1 MRKFGE
7 SRVIDTPITE
17 AGFCGL
23 AVGAAFAGLRPIC
36 EFMTYNFSMQC
47 IDQIIN
53 SAAKTYYMSAGQVS
67 VFANVAHFFS
77 NFPFMTFS
85 LFFSECLKLKY

>member
-1 MRKFGE
+1 MNRSIKIYAVLFKVSRGLLRKFGA
-7 SRVIDTPITE
+7 SRIIDTPITE

-47 IDQIIN
+47 MDQIIN
-53 SAAKTYYMSAGQVS
+53 SAAKTYYMSGGQVT
-67 VFANVAHFFS
+67 V
-77 NFPFMTFS
+77 
-85 LFFSECLKLKY
+85 L

>member
-1 MRKFGE
+1 MCRPLSGLKKVDFEVSKGLLRKYGDF
-7 SRVIDTPITE
+7 RVIDTPITE

-53 SAAKTYYMSAGQVS
+53 CAAKTYYMSAGQVC
-67 VFANVAHFFS
+67 N
-77 NFPFMTFS
+77 
-85 LFFSECLKLKY
+85 